1 MTYYNE
7 IFFVL
12 FGFIFLI
19 LAISSA
25 PYYRKDAIERQSLLL
40 AGIPLAGAVSYFLF
54 LIAPVTSLGW
64 LTIANMCLIASTL
77 GGALLVRKWRDV
89 ESQKLWVVLAVL
101 WVITGIVF
109 EYLRVSGTFEQRVVL
124 VVSWIVVSGAWTCVE
139 AYRLYKS
146 KKSFFILGLMG
157 FTAAWVVVNF
167 LRLLSVVFSDW
178 EISHLYQEPLSLVLF
193 RFISAALHLF
203 CPIFML
209 AYSSERL
216 NAQSLAFQKESQN
229 TQLVNAE
236 LSQLVRERD
245 HMLMI
250 NSRFSTVSSLAMF
263 NSAIVHE
270 LSQPL
275 TALTLTLHDMQ
286 YLAKDVEPSFQ
297 GALDESVNLV
307 QKIGQMT
314 HSLRRLMLDQK
325 PELQTFDMC
334 ACIQEILPILNNE
347 SRSRTIEFTGPE
359 TDQAFHV
366 LAHKVLLE
374 RILFNLVANAIDAL
388 GTQSNRPHAPR
399 IELLLQPLM
408 RDNRPHV
415 RVCVNDNGPGFADHL
430 LTEAWMH
437 FQSTKATG
445 MGVGLILGRHIL
457 NTWQGEFLLENLPTG
472 GASVQLWLP
481 LAEAP

>member
-1 MTYYNE
+1 
-7 IFFVL
+7 
-12 FGFIFLI
+12 
-19 LAISSA
+19 
-25 PYYRKDAIERQSLLL
+25 
-40 AGIPLAGAVSYFLF
+40 
-54 LIAPVTSLGW
+54 
-64 LTIANMCLIASTL
+64 
-77 GGALLVRKWRDV
+77 
-89 ESQKLWVVLAVL
+89 VVL
-101 WVITGIVF
+101 
-109 EYLRVSGTFEQRVVL
+109 
-124 VVSWIVVSGAWTCVE
+124 
-139 AYRLYKS
+139 
-146 KKSFFILGLMG
+146 
-157 FTAAWVVVNF
+157 
-167 LRLLSVVFSDW
+167 SDW
-178 EISHLYQEPLSLVLF
+178 EVLNLYQEPLTLVLF

-286 YLAKDVEPSFQ
+286 YLAKDLEPSFQ
-297 GALDESVNLV
+297 GALDDSVNLV

-325 PELQTFDMC
+325 PELQTFDIG

-347 SRSRTIEFTGPE
+347 CRSRTIEFTGPE
-359 TDQAFHV
+359 PDQAFHV

-388 GTQSNRPHAPR
+388 TTQNDRSHTPR

-437 FQSTKATG
+437 FQSTKETG

-457 NTWQGEFLLENLPTG
+457 NTWQGELLLENLPTE

-481 LAEAP
+481 LMEAP